1 MRQQAT
7 SNILMIRPV
16 RFGFNEET
24 AESNAF
30 QDIKLATKTKN
41 IAQEKALKE
50 FDAMTQWLKNIG
62 VNVIIVEDTPEPYTP
77 DSIFPNNWISFH
89 QSGKVILY
97 PMQAQNRRLERRLDI
112 IETLKNQFQVEK
124 IIDLS
129 HFEGQNKF
137 LEGTGSLVLDRNHK
151 IAYTCLSPRTNS
163 EVLKAFE
170 NEMGYKIVP
179 FRAVDASL
187 KPIYHTNVL
196 MCIGD
201 IFAVICL
208 QAIPDLDER
217 LMVKQC
223 LENSG
228 KHIIEISL
236 AQMNSF
242 AGNMLL
248 ILNKKGEKYL
258 IMSTSAYE
266 SLTTLQ
272 RNTLD
277 DYAQLVHFDLTTI
290 EGNGGGSARCMM
302 AEVHLPEL

>member
-30 QDIKLATKTKN
+30 QDVKLATETKK

-62 VNVIIVEDTPEPYTP
+62 INVIIVEDTPEPHTP

-112 IETLKNQFQVEK
+112 IEILKNQFQVEE

-129 HFEGQNKF
+129 HFEKQSKF

-151 IAYTCLSPRTNS
+151 IAYACS
-163 EVLKAFE
+163 KAF
-170 NEMGYKIVP
+170 KT
-179 FRAVDASL
+179 SKL
-187 KPIYHTNVL
+187 VL
-196 MCIGD
+196 GD
-201 IFAVICL
+201 K
-208 QAIPDLDER
+208 QAY
-217 LMVKQC
+217 
-223 LENSG
+223 
-228 KHIIEISL
+228 
-236 AQMNSF
+236 A
-242 AGNMLL
+242 
-248 ILNKKGEKYL
+248 IL
-258 IMSTSAYE
+258 
-266 SLTTLQ
+266 
-272 RNTLD
+272 
-277 DYAQLVHFDLTTI
+277 
-290 EGNGGGSARCMM
+290 
-302 AEVHLPEL
+302 